1 MKAMLLNVKNLVK
14 SFPLKKTRLFQEQ
27 RYVHAVNSV
36 SFSLKRNETIGLV
49 GESGCGKTTT
59 GRAILRLIE
68 PTSGTISFE
77 GQDVSVFKERELK
90 AFRRNAQMIFQDPFA
105 SLNPRMTVGDIV
117 AEPLL
122 VHGMGTKNERTD
134 KAAEVLKKVGLEPSC
149 MQRFPHEFSGGQ
161 RQRIGIARVLTL
173 NPQLIIAD
181 EPVSALDVSIQ
192 AQIINLLVKLQDE
205 FHLSYLFISHDLAV
219 VEHISDRVVIMYLG
233 KIVEIAPSHEIY
245 SRPRHPYTQSLLSA
259 IPIADPKSEM
269 ERTILQ
275 GDIPNPANPPSGCM
289 FRTRCPLAEK
299 NCSDEVPEMVE
310 VGKEHF
316 AACHMI

>member
-134 KAAEVLKKVGLEPSC
+134 KAAEVLNKVGLEPPC

>member
-1 MKAMLLNVKNLVK
+1 
-14 SFPLKKTRLFQEQ
+14 
-27 RYVHAVNSV
+27 V

-134 KAAEVLKKVGLEPSC
+134 KAAEVLNKVGLEPSC

-219 VEHISDRVVIMYLG
+219 VEHISNRVAIMYLG

-259 IPIADPKSEM
+259 IPIPDPKSEM

-299 NCSDEVPEMVE
+299 NCSEEVPEMVE
-310 VGKEHF
+310 VGKEHY